1 MSCYP
6 VSKLPFAV
14 VLGHVTSQTAG
25 VPVADVALVTHAGL
39 LPGVNPHVDLQATT
53 LTEALHALV
62 TPVGLLAGVG
72 THVDG
77 HLGIVGKNLA
87 TQDTG
92 PALAAAPMPSLLFTL
107 DELPPAV
114 QALGHSVIHRQR
126 AKGL

>member
-1 MSCYP
+1 MVSIRAFCFS
-6 VSKLPFAV
+6 VSKHPFAL
-14 VLGHVTSQTAG
+14 VLGHVATQTAG

-39 LPGVNPHVDLQATT
+39 LPGVNPHVDLQATA

-77 HLGIVGKNLA
+77 HLGIAGKNLA

-92 PALAAAPMPSLLFTL
+92 LALAAAPRPSLLFTVDDL
-107 DELPPAV
+107 LAAV
-114 QALGHSVIHRQR
+114 QALGYTVVH
-126 AKGL
+126 G